1 MVFSSLIFICIFLP
15 FTVILHTT
23 VKNTVFRNALLLI
36 VSLFFYAY
44 GEPVYVLLMILCS
57 LINYVF
63 AFGASCDNKKLRT
76 LFLALCV
83 VSNLGILAFFK
94 YSDMA
99 VASVNGIFGTDI
111 PLPGIRLPI
120 GISFFTFQALSY
132 TIDVYRNS
140 TKVQKNFFK
149 LLLYVSFFP
158 QLIAGP
164 IVKYIDVE
172 KEIDERAV
180 SVDGI
185 ERGLGRFIAGLSK
198 KVLISNTMGF
208 VADSIYALDESGL
221 GMAVAWLGA
230 ITYML
235 QIYYDFSGYSDMA
248 IGLGEV
254 FGFHFKENFN
264 HPYLADSMTDF
275 WRRWHISLSTWFKE
289 YLYIPLGGNRKGKI
303 RTDINK
309 FIVFFSTGLWHGAS
323 WTFVLWGLSHG
334 FFLIV
339 ENHFSFIKKMP
350 KVLRHIYTLFVVCLT
365 FVLFRAES
373 FTQAW
378 LFFRNMFGFTSSA
391 ASLSILSQ
399 QLTPW
404 FIFILVFAIL
414 CIFPRERIIRSAKAV
429 AITEKVKY
437 AVYIL
442 LFAFCIIRISSEAY
456 NPFIYF
462 RF

>member
-1 MVFSSLIFICIFLP
+1 MVFSSLVFICVFLP
-15 FTVILHTT
+15 FTVICHTV
-23 VKNTVFRNALLLI
+23 VKNTLFRNALLLI

-44 GEPVYVLLMILCS
+44 GEPVYVLLMLLCT

-63 AFGASCDNKKLRT
+63 AYGSKCENEKLRK
-76 LFLALCV
+76 LFLTLCIV
-83 VSNLGILAFFK
+83 ANLGILALFK

-111 PLPGIRLPI
+111 PLPEIRLPI

-132 TIDVYRNS
+132 TIDVYRKN
-140 TKVQKNFFK
+140 TNLQKNFFK

-164 IVKYIDVE
+164 IVKYRDIE
-172 KEIDERAV
+172 NEIDNRTV
-180 SVDGI
+180 TISGI
-185 ERGLGRFIAGLSK
+185 ENGMGRFIVGLSK
-198 KVLISNTMGF
+198 KILISNTMGF
-208 VADSIYALDESGL
+208 VADSVFSL
-221 GMAVAWLGA
+221 GEAELGTAAAWLGA

-235 QIYYDFSGYSDMA
+235 QIYFDFSGYSDMA
-248 IGLGEV
+248 IGLGEI

-323 WTFVLWGLSHG
+323 WTFVIWGLAHG
-334 FFLIV
+334 FFLIL
-339 ENHFSFIKKMP
+339 ENHFDFIKKMP
-350 KVLRHIYTLFVVCLT
+350 KALRHLYTLAVVCLT

-373 FTQAW
+373 FSQAW
-378 LFFRNMFGFTSSA
+378 TMLTAMFSFSFSA
-391 ASLSILSQ
+391 ASLSAFVS

-404 FIFILVFAIL
+404 FVIMLIFAVICVFPKEKILGQG
-414 CIFPRERIIRSAKAV
+414 KALVV
-429 AITEKVKY
+429 ADKMKY
-437 AVYIL
+437 VVYIL
-442 LFAFCIIRISSEAY
+442 LFVFCIVRVSSEAY